1 MFSCRLI
8 RAKEFR
14 DLQKENMSTR
24 NANTILYYYHFI
36 YQINQDM
43 IPNTNCDPVMN
54 SITISMITMPNAFG
68 HELYRSYGD
77 LCLIYHYHHLLHIYF
92 SHHRPTFLLKPN
104 KKSARSL
111 PPYIHYRSHSI
122 NYRLDESTQHQG
134 RMNLHPR
141 LTVVCSCSR
150 HKFQRYIRSQHCNG
164 C

>member
-77 LCLIYHYHHLLHIYF
+77 LSLTVSYIIITIYCIYTSPITDRHSFSNLTKNQLAHFLH
-92 SHHRPTFLLKPN
+92 TFII
-104 KKSARSL
+104 AVTQ
-111 PPYIHYRSHSI
+111 
-122 NYRLDESTQHQG
+122 STTDW
-134 RMNLHPR
+134 MNLHN
-141 LTVVCSCSR
+141 
-150 HKFQRYIRSQHCNG
+150 IRVE
-164 C
+164 